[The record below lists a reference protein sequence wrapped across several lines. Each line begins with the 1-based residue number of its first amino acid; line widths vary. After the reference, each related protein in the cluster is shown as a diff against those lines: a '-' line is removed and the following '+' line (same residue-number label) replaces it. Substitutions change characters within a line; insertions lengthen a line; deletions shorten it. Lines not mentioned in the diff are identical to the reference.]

1 MNKVTVRWNDGYLKV
16 ETLEGDCF
24 CGVLPL
30 RTFDLDG
37 GGADG
42 QKD

>member
-16 ETLEGDCF
+16 ETIEVDCF
-24 CGVLPL
+24 CGVFPL

-42 QKD
+42 GKD